1 MHPASNLHDV
11 MQRKRTWWIKQYEHD
26 SVLSRHHAPGPH
38 SCVLVLDHLKAGF
51 NVAKILR
58 SANVFGLR
66 EVHLVGMERFDPSPG
81 KGALRHTRTRVFDT
95 VSQSFAAL
103 REDGFSIL
111 ALGVQGTETLGHL
124 PLPERTAFVLGHE
137 EWGLSFAAG
146 EQPDVRSVRIA
157 QHGVVQSLN
166 VSVAASIAA
175 WEWLRQHGPEAPK
188 TAAR

>member
-1 MHPASNLHDV
+1 
-11 MQRKRTWWIKQYEHD
+11 MQRKRTWWFKQYDHD
-26 SVLSRHHAPGPH
+26 SILSRHHAPGPH
-38 SCVLVLDHLKAGF
+38 ACVLVLDHLKAGF

-81 KGALRHTRTRVFDT
+81 KGALRHTRTRVFAD
-95 VSQSFAAL
+95 VKDSFAAL
-103 REDGFSIL
+103 RADGYAL
-111 ALGVQGTETLGHL
+111 VALGVEGREVLGHV

-137 EWGLSFAAG
+137 EWGLSFRAEDHA
-146 EQPDVRSVRIA
+146 DVRSVRIA

-175 WEWLRQHGPEAPK
+175 WEWLRQHGPDAPGN
-188 TAAR
+188 TSAR